1 MILCALYCT
10 TVHDTGNVSSKYIFN
25 TSMESESAQEIPLR
39 SLLILVNTFQQ
50 ICQSLKLHLLKSDLL
65 QLVMQT
71 YYKLLNLATSLL
83 TIGNRLVVNKLVET

>member
-1 MILCALYCT
+1 
-10 TVHDTGNVSSKYIFN
+10 
-25 TSMESESAQEIPLR
+25 MESETAQGIPLR

-50 ICQSLKLHLLKSDLL
+50 TCQSLIKLHLLKSDLL

-83 TIGNRLVVNKLVET
+83 TTGSRLVVNKLVET

>member
-1 MILCALYCT
+1 
-10 TVHDTGNVSSKYIFN
+10 
-25 TSMESESAQEIPLR
+25 MESESAQGIPLR

-50 ICQSLKLHLLKSDLL
+50 TCQSLNLHLLKSDLL

-71 YYKLLNLATSLL
+71 HYKLLNLATSLL